1 MTSRS
6 TPRSISHGSSD
17 AATPLGPIMA
27 DVAGL
32 ELTDEERA
40 FLCHPLIGGII
51 LFARNYRD
59 LAQLRALTDDIRALR
74 SPELLI
80 AVDHEG
86 GRVQRFREGFTAIP
100 SMRTLG
106 LLWEQDPESAV
117 LLAEAAGIVIGAELS
132 AAGVDFSFA
141 PVLDLDFGKSSVIG
155 DRAFAPEPEIVGEM
169 AAGLMRGLS
178 IAGVAAVG
186 KHFPGHGF
194 VAADSHVAIP
204 VDERS
209 MEEIDDEDLIPY
221 YMLIPQ
227 GLAGIMPAHVIYPKV
242 DDKPAGFSSRWLKD
256 ILRQRLGFDG
266 LVLSDD
272 LSMEGASVA
281 GDIVARAQAAFA
293 ADCDMVLVCNAP
305 EKARELVS
313 RLTDAP
319 MLKPY
324 RAERMRA
331 RRDLPELD
339 AALAYRAALDALQA
353 ATG

>member
-132 AAGVDFSFA
+132 AAGVDFSFT
-141 PVLDLDFGKSSVIG
+141 PVLDLDFGTSSVIG
-155 DRAFAPEPEIVGEM
+155 DRAFAPE
-169 AAGLMRGLS
+169 A
-178 IAGVAAVG
+178 
-186 KHFPGHGF
+186 
-194 VAADSHVAIP
+194 
-204 VDERS
+204 
-209 MEEIDDEDLIPY
+209 
-221 YMLIPQ
+221 
-227 GLAGIMPAHVIYPKV
+227 
-242 DDKPAGFSSRWLKD
+242 
-256 ILRQRLGFDG
+256 
-266 LVLSDD
+266 
-272 LSMEGASVA
+272 
-281 GDIVARAQAAFA
+281 
-293 ADCDMVLVCNAP
+293 
-305 EKARELVS
+305 
-313 RLTDAP
+313 
-319 MLKPY
+319 
-324 RAERMRA
+324 
-331 RRDLPELD
+331 
-339 AALAYRAALDALQA
+339 
-353 ATG
+353 

>member
-6 TPRSISHGSSD
+6 HRDS
-17 AATPLGPIMA
+17 ATPLGPIMA

-32 ELTDEERA
+32 ELTEEERA
-40 FLCHPLIGGII
+40 FLRHPLIGGVI

-59 LAQLRALTDDIRALR
+59 QTQLHALTADIRVLR

-106 LLWEQDPESAV
+106 LLWEEDPENAV
-117 LLAEAAGIVIGAELS
+117 LLAEAAGTVIGSELS
-132 AAGVDFSFA
+132 AAGVDFSFT
-141 PVLDLDFGKSSVIG
+141 PVLDLDFGNSGVIG
-155 DRAFAPEPEIVGEM
+155 DRAFAQEPEIVGEM
-169 AAGLMRGLS
+169 AAGLMRGLAL
-178 IAGVAAVG
+178 AGVAAVG

-266 LVLSDD
+266 LIFSDD

-305 EKARELVS
+305 DLARKLARELEG
-313 RLTDAP
+313 RLTDVP
-319 MLKPY
+319 MLKPH

-339 AALAYRAALDALQA
+339 SALAYRVALDALQA
-353 ATG
+353 GVA